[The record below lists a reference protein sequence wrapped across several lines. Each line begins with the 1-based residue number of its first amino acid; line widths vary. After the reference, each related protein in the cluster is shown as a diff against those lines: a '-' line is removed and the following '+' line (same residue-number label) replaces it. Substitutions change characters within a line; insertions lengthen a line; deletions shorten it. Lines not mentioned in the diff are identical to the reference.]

1 MKTTAII
8 AEYNPFHN
16 GHLYQ
21 LLKAKEETKPDTLVV
36 LMSGSFTQR
45 GDICVA
51 DKYTRAD
58 WAVAAGAD
66 IVLELPTVYSL
77 SPASKFAMGAIR
89 TLSVFDDFTLS
100 FGSESGDLSALEMA
114 VDTLGLETK
123 EFKELLSDYM
133 SKGYSLAKARTMAL
147 DNSVVSE
154 IIGSPNNILGVE
166 YIKAVKALELPVSFH
181 TVKRRYSENGGL
193 FLSSTEIRKML
204 KHGEDYTKAVPPF
217 VKLKDT
223 DRKTYSSICL
233 YAINN
238 MTAEELEKVSNIS
251 EGFENRLKKLTFS
264 SIEELYALTTKRYT
278 KSTIKRIIASATLNL
293 TKQLVETAEE
303 NEPYIRVLALKESR
317 KDLLSYL
324 GDKTK
329 NLYLKASDCPA
340 DSVYKPL
347 VNMDEKANK
356 FLAIVGGEQNKI
368 PDKPSFLK

>member
-1 MKTTAII
+1 
-8 AEYNPFHN
+8 
-16 GHLYQ
+16 
-21 LLKAKEETKPDTLVV
+21 
-36 LMSGSFTQR
+36 
-45 GDICVA
+45 
-51 DKYTRAD
+51 
-58 WAVAAGAD
+58 
-66 IVLELPTVYSL
+66 
-77 SPASKFAMGAIR
+77 
-89 TLSVFDDFTLS
+89 
-100 FGSESGDLSALEMA
+100 
-114 VDTLGLETK
+114 
-123 EFKELLSDYM
+123 
-133 SKGYSLAKARTMAL
+133 
-147 DNSVVSE
+147 
-154 IIGSPNNILGVE
+154 
-166 YIKAVKALELPVSFH
+166 
-181 TVKRRYSENGGL
+181 
-193 FLSSTEIRKML
+193 
-204 KHGEDYTKAVPPF
+204 
-217 VKLKDT
+217 
-223 DRKTYSSICL
+223 
-233 YAINN
+233 

-347 VNMDEKANK
+347 VNMDEKANR